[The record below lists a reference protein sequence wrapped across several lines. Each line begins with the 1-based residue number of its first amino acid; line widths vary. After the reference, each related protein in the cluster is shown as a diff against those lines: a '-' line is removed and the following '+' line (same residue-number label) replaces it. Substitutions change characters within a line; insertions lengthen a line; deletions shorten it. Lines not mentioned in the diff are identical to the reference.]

1 MCQFTHMCSRKESLQ
16 QEVLSYAK
24 EEESQ
29 SNKEFGESGCTRA
42 RAHTHT
48 HILAVFSAHQVTISC
63 VLGGTTPVGYH
74 KHFLNSSQV

>member
-1 MCQFTHMCSRKESLQ
+1 MCFRKESLQ

-42 RAHTHT
+42 RARTHTHT
-48 HILAVFSAHQVTISC
+48 CCFFSPSGHNIVSWVEPLQ
-63 VLGGTTPVGYH
+63 
-74 KHFLNSSQV
+74 